1 MIYSDVSYN
10 AILSRMLEQV
20 PDSMD
25 KREGSIIYD
34 ALAPAALELAH
45 CYVDLEDFFNECF
58 VDTASR
64 YYLELR
70 CKERG
75 ITPYPATYAV
85 GKAEFDR
92 NVPIG
97 NRLSLGNVTFRVVEK
112 ISDLVYKVECE
123 QLGEVG
129 NVTGRLIPIDFV
141 QDLETVILTQI
152 IIHGEEEE
160 ETESL
165 RSRYYAA
172 LDAQSYGGNIS
183 DYKEKLQGYQDI
195 GGVKVYP
202 IWNGGG
208 TVKIVFTDSKG
219 ESPSNEFVEIMQ
231 DIVDPQNKTGEGYGV
246 APIGHKVTVEGAISQ
261 NIDIGLKILY
271 KDGYSFEDVEESIIE
286 AMKLYLNELNLVW
299 ADEENLIV
307 RKSRIETRLI
317 DLTGILDILDI
328 TINGSSDNFIVDS
341 NSVATLGTVGEIN
354 V

>member
-1 MIYSDVSYN
+1 MIGLIYSDVSYN

-20 PDSMD
+20 PDTMD

-45 CYVDLEDFFNECF
+45 CYVDLEDYVNECF

-92 NVPIG
+92 DVPIG

-172 LDAQSYGGNIS
+172 LDAQSY
-183 DYKEKLQGYQDI
+183 
-195 GGVKVYP
+195 
-202 IWNGGG
+202 
-208 TVKIVFTDSKG
+208 
-219 ESPSNEFVEIMQ
+219 
-231 DIVDPQNKTGEGYGV
+231 
-246 APIGHKVTVEGAISQ
+246 
-261 NIDIGLKILY
+261 
-271 KDGYSFEDVEESIIE
+271 
-286 AMKLYLNELNLVW
+286 
-299 ADEENLIV
+299 
-307 RKSRIETRLI
+307 
-317 DLTGILDILDI
+317 
-328 TINGSSDNFIVDS
+328 
-341 NSVATLGTVGEIN
+341 
-354 V
+354 